1 MTTQQLKAIATE
13 APRQRTIVDYLDNKR
28 VHDGLAA
35 VAGKFLSADR
45 MLRLCVNAVKKTP
58 LLLKCDPETVLGAM
72 MASAALGLEPNTVQ
86 QQAFLIPYKARRQIG
101 GQWVDVYECQFQV
114 GYRGFVTLA
123 YRSPH
128 IQSFTSGAIH
138 DGDLWEN
145 EAGSKTFLRH
155 SVALKDRGPLIGSY
169 AHAHLT
175 SGREVSCVLPLDEIL
190 KIRGRSETFRSLTR
204 AVENAESD
212 KDRARA
218 QAKLAETPWVMW
230 EDDMAAKSAIKKLA
244 KGLPIASGDL
254 LLTAAGELD
263 SRSDVGDLDL
273 RSLVTPEAVIAITSE
288 GEAPPVVGTTAEEPP
303 PSEPPRR
310 GPGRPPGSKNAPK
323 ASESSAPPLP
333 PAVSAAGT
341 SQAMPPPTFD
351 IAAKLE
357 RMRKVTDR
365 DVLAAMAD
373 DLRQL
378 PDSPEKESALD
389 IYRELDAKLAML

>member
-1 MTTQQLKAIATE
+1 MSTQQLKAIATE
-13 APRQRTIVDYLDNKR
+13 APRQRTIIDYLDNKR

-101 GQWVDVYECQFQV
+101 GQWVDVYECQFQI

-155 SVALKDRGPLIGSY
+155 SIALKNRGTLIGSY

-175 SGREVSCVLPLDEIL
+175 SGREVACVLPLDEIL

-263 SRSDVGDLDL
+263 TSSDVGDLDL
-273 RSLVTPEAVIAITSE
+273 RGLVTPEAVIAITSE
-288 GEAPPVVGTTAEEPP
+288 GEAPPVMSEEPP
-303 PSEPPRR
+303 SESPRR
-310 GPGRPPGSKNAPK
+310 GPGRPPGSKNVPK
-323 ASESSAPPLP
+323 ATDAPPPPP
-333 PAVSAAGT
+333 PAGPAPGASGAAG
-341 SQAMPPPTFD
+341 MPPPTFD

-389 IYRELDAKLAML
+389 IYRELDAKLAALL